1 MAVPAFPTLHEHLQC
16 EHDGLRERTQSRELL
31 VAGRFL
37 KVVRDQ
43 VMLPDGKLS
52 SREFVQHPGAVVVVP
67 LLEGGRLLLER
78 QYRHPVERVM
88 IEFPAG
94 KLDDGEPGLRCAQR
108 ELLEET
114 GCVAREWAF
123 AGTMHNCIGYS
134 DEHIDIW
141 FARDLQFQGQALDDG
156 EALRVYAAS
165 LPDLLQRARSGELT
179 DAKTLTALLWLQQ
192 VHAGQWALDW
202 YESAAKA

>member
-1 MAVPAFPTLHEHLQC
+1 MAIPAFPTLHQHLQA
-16 EHDGLRERTQSRELL
+16 EHEGLRERTQSRELL
-31 VAGRFL
+31 VQGRFL

-43 VMLPDGKLS
+43 VMLPNGKLS
-52 SREFVQHPGAVVVVP
+52 SREFVQHPGAVVIVP
-67 LLEGGRLLLER
+67 LLDDGRLLLER

-123 AGTMHNCIGYS
+123 AGTMNNCIGYS

-141 FARDLQFQGQALDDG
+141 FARGLDYHQQQLEEGELLDLVVATPQDM
-156 EALRVYAAS
+156 
-165 LPDLLQRARSGELT
+165 LQSMREGLLT
-179 DAKTLTALLWLQQ
+179 DAKTITCMLWLQQ
-192 VHAGQWALDW
+192 LLDGSW
-202 YESAAKA
+202 QPDWQKDVQT

>member
-1 MAVPAFPTLHEHLQC
+1 MAMPVPSLPPDLDAQPTDLAEQLLHSEQDL
-16 EHDGLRERTQSRELL
+16 HDKILRAWRDTVKLPNGQQ
-31 VAGRFL
+31 AGREYVRHQGA
-37 KVVRDQ
+37 VVI
-43 VMLPDGKLS
+43 VASLPDGRYLI
-52 SREFVQHPGAVVVVP
+52 EYQF
-67 LLEGGRLLLER
+67 
-78 QYRHPVERVM
+78 RHPVGRAM
-88 IEFPAG
+88 LEFPAG
-94 KLDDGEPGLRCAQR
+94 KIDAGEPSLASAQR
-108 ELLEET
+108 ELREET
-114 GCVAREWAF
+114 GFVAGQWAF
-123 AGTMHNCIGYS
+123 AGVMHNCIGYS